1 MRKATSL
8 FIILLAANVM
18 AQTAS
23 TTTTFLLTL
32 AGATF
37 TAPDGTLGTFFVGR
51 GTPPFCD
58 LSCTTLGYSF
68 CVNPVPGCREGFGF
82 APQAT
87 FNGVLTSNYLKPDK
101 LTFQYEAVTN
111 IAETDSH
118 FLNVICNAFDQFGNC
133 IDETVI
139 PGDAGLIRLTFTKT
153 SVSATLNSNIQKTI
167 GNGTIQTS
175 TGVDDL
181 FSAVASGSVIG
192 VPVTPATS
200 LKGASVAFD
209 ATYSSAGHQ
218 AGPTASEILKPQLSE
233 AVRRR
238 IEMLE
243 LRIMKP

>member
-1 MRKATSL
+1 MRKATTLL
-8 FIILLAANVM
+8 FIILLAASAM
-18 AQTAS
+18 AQTES
-23 TTTTFLLTL
+23 TTTTFLLTF

-37 TAPDGTLGTFFVGR
+37 TAPDGTIATFFVER
-51 GTPPFCD
+51 GTQFCD

-82 APQAT
+82 APQGT
-87 FNGVLTSNYLKPDK
+87 FNGILTGNYLKPEK

-118 FLNVICNAFDQFGNC
+118 FLNVICNAFDQYENC

-139 PGDAGLIRLTFTKT
+139 PGDAGLIKLTFTKT
-153 SVSATLNSNIQKTI
+153 PVSATLNSNTEKII

-200 LKGASVAFD
+200 LKGTSVAFE
-209 ATYSSAGHQ
+209 ATYSSTSHQ

-243 LRIMKP
+243 LRIMKR

>member
-1 MRKATSL
+1 MRKATLL
-8 FIILLAANVM
+8 FIILLAASVM

-23 TTTTFLLTL
+23 TTTTFLLTF

-58 LSCTTLGYSF
+58 LSCTRLGYSF
-68 CVNPVPGCREGFGF
+68 CVNPVPGCREGFGV
-82 APQAT
+82 APRERSRAFSPAT
-87 FNGVLTSNYLKPDK
+87 TSSLTS
-101 LTFQYEAVTN
+101 EAVTN

-118 FLNVICNAFDQFGNC
+118 FLNVICNAFDQYENC

-139 PGDAGLIRLTFTKT
+139 PGDAGLIELTFTKT
-153 SVSATLNSNIQKTI
+153 PVSATLNSNTEKII

-192 VPVTPATS
+192 VPVTPANS
-200 LKGASVAFD
+200 LKGTSVAFE
-209 ATYSSAGHQ
+209 ATYSSTSHQ
-218 AGPTASEILKPQLSE
+218 AGPSASEILKSQLSE

-238 IEMLE
+238 LEMLE
-243 LRIMKP
+243 LRIMKR

>member
-1 MRKATSL
+1 MRKATLL
-8 FIILLAANVM
+8 FIILLAASVM

-23 TTTTFLLTL
+23 TTTTFLLTF

-68 CVNPVPGCREGFGF
+68 CVNPVPGCREGFGV
-82 APQAT
+82 APQGT
-87 FNGVLTSNYLKPDK
+87 FKGVLTSNYLKPDK

-118 FLNVICNAFDQFGNC
+118 FLNVICNAFDQYENC

-139 PGDAGLIRLTFTKT
+139 PGDAGLIKLTFTKT
-153 SVSATLNSNIQKTI
+153 PVSASLGSNTQKII
-167 GNGTIQTS
+167 GNGTIETS
-175 TGVDDL
+175 TGADDL

-192 VPVTPATS
+192 VAITHATS
-200 LKGASVAFD
+200 LKGTSVAFD
-209 ATYSSAGHQ
+209 ATYSSTSHQ
-218 AGPTASEILKPQLSE
+218 AGPTASEMLKPQLSE